1 MERKNKWKGM
11 EMKDNGLI
19 SNLQN
24 WIFIISKWERVHHDP
39 LHVNFITNIFFRVW
53 FDLFQI
59 MKIIEVEQQYNIV
72 NCQELVY
79 KLKNKQD
86 IILHLLAPHNFF
98 ERMMKTN
105 ETTRFLGT
113 SLRTRW
119 MLSCGFTF
127 TSK

>member
-1 MERKNKWKGM
+1 
-11 EMKDNGLI
+11 
-19 SNLQN
+19 
-24 WIFIISKWERVHHDP
+24 
-39 LHVNFITNIFFRVW
+39 
-53 FDLFQI
+53 

-113 SLRTRW
+113 SLRTR
-119 MLSCGFTF
+119 
-127 TSK
+127 